1 MTPKKILLMA
11 HDVTLAHL
19 GRPLQLA
26 EGLIADGHDV
36 TLAASA
42 ESSRFLKNFPAR
54 VHTLAPTGKARF
66 IDNLAKG
73 RPVFDFD
80 TLKRFTEEDEALL
93 AALRPDLVIGD
104 FRITLSIS
112 ARRRQVPYATIT
124 NAYWSPAFT
133 PHFVVPNL
141 PMVPILGVGLSQAIF
156 DLVRP
161 LAFAVHAH
169 PMNRLRRHYGL
180 YSLGHDLRRI
190 YTDADLALFSDVPEI
205 YGLPPDSEH
214 GGMFLGPID
223 WSPDLPLPPWWG
235 EIDKT
240 RPVIYVT
247 LGSSGA
253 NELLVP
259 VLEGLRQI
267 DAQVIVSTAGA
278 PLPQTDGRIFCA
290 DYLPGAAAAARADLV
305 VCNGGSPTSYQALLQ
320 GAPVLGIP
328 GNLDQYLNM
337 HYLEKAGLGLS
348 LRSTQLRPAAV
359 AESARRLLQE
369 STSRTAVSMFA
380 DRARGYDCK
389 ARLRSVLPRL
399 LRRQT

>member
-66 IDNLAKG
+66 IDNRAKG

-112 ARRRQVPYATIT
+112 ARRQQVPYATIT

-169 PMNRLRRHYGL
+169 PMNRLRRHCGL
-180 YSLGHDLRRI
+180 ASLGHDLRRI

-205 YGLPPDSEH
+205 YGLPPDSDP

-278 PLPQTDGRIFCA
+278 PLPPADSRLFCA
-290 DYLPGAAAAARADLV
+290 DYLPGGAAAELADLV
-305 VCNGGSPTSYQALLQ
+305 ICNGGSPTAYQALVR

-337 HYLEKAGLGLS
+337 HYLEKAGLGMVM
-348 LRSTQLRPAAV
+348 RGTQLSATVVTAA
-359 AESARRLLQE
+359 AGRLLGEVGFREAACAFAQRA
-369 STSRTAVSMFA
+369 SRYQP
-380 DRARGYDCK
+380 R
-389 ARLRSVLPRL
+389 ARLRQALERL
-399 LRRQT
+399 LPGP